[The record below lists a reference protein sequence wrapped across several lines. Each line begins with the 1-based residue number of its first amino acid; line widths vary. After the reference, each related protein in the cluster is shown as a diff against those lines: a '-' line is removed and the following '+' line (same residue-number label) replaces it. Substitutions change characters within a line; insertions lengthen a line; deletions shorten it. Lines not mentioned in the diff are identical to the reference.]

1 MLPCINH
8 IWLGTEAHGTFAFIP
23 DAVIVGTTF
32 VNSAPEEVTEAILNS
47 VGAAVDTE
55 VKEENFRSHMLHDQ
69 NIVAAGLTE
78 EQAQAVTTS
87 FKSFAETM
95 QTQMLA
101 YLKKEMG
108 LTAKEVKTEEKEEE
122 ADKCTEVGK
131 GGRKAGQAGE
141 SSKRRANADTIIDD
155 TTERPPQQKRGAAE
169 EVAYEDAQARKQQA
183 IEVDAAPKQ
192 RSLEEA
198 AADAEAERTELEEF

>member
-1 MLPCINH
+1 M
-8 IWLGTEAHGTFAFIP
+8 
-23 DAVIVGTTF
+23 
-32 VNSAPEEVTEAILNS
+32 NS

-55 VKEENFRSHMLHDQ
+55 VKEENFRSHMLNDQ
-69 NIVAAGLTE
+69 NIAAAGLTDV
-78 EQAQAVTTS
+78 QAQAVTTS
-87 FKSFAETM
+87 FKSFADTM

-108 LTAKEVKTEEKEEE
+108 LTAKQEVKTEEKEEE
-122 ADKCTEVGK
+122 ADKHTEVGK

-141 SSKRRANADTIIDD
+141 SSKRRANADTIVDD

-169 EVAYEDAQARKQQA
+169 EVAYEDAQARKQQV

-198 AADAEAERTELEEF
+198 AADAEAERTELAEF